1 MLRHC
6 LIAILAARCL
16 LVSALGADAA
26 RLSHEEQTAFHV
38 RKIQTELMVA
48 ALSCKHRFYRNQY
61 DNFVLTYQSQL
72 VNYGGVLRRY
82 FARRYGSGST
92 GRLDKYITAIA
103 NQASLR
109 AGSRLLQPRAVRCR
123 RLVARRPGRKAAPAT
138 TRGTTRR
145 WMTYRTRATTTR
157 PSGPEQ
163 R

>member
-6 LIAILAARCL
+6 LIATLAAGCL

-26 RLSHEEQTAFHV
+26 RLSGEEQTAFHV

-82 FARRYGSGST
+82 FARRYGAGST

-109 AGSRLLQPRAVRCR
+109 SMTVPEFCSISAELYDAVTRVKGGRLANFI
-123 RLVARRPGRKAAPAT
+123 
-138 TRGTTRR
+138 
-145 WMTYRTRATTTR
+145 
-157 PSGPEQ
+157 PSGRFEYLNGVNGADLGPGAH
-163 R
+163 

>member
-6 LIAILAARCL
+6 LIATLAAGCL

-26 RLSHEEQTAFHV
+26 RLSGEEQTAFHV

-92 GRLDKYITAIA
+92 SRLDKYITAIA

-109 AGSRLLQPRAVRCR
+109 SMTLPEFCSISAELYDAVIRIKGGRLANFI
-123 RLVARRPGRKAAPAT
+123 
-138 TRGTTRR
+138 
-145 WMTYRTRATTTR
+145 
-157 PSGPEQ
+157 PSGRFHYLNGVNGADHVPGAH
-163 R
+163 